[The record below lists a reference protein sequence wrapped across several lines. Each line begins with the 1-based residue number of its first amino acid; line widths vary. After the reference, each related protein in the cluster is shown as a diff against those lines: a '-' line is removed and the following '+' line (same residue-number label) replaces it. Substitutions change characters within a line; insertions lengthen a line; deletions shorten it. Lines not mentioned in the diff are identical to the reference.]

1 MTREDTILIIQN
13 YFAQFPV
20 RQIGIFG
27 SFARQ
32 EERVDSDIDI
42 LVSFAETIDLFT
54 LVRMH
59 RELGELL
66 HRKVDIV
73 TEKALHP
80 SFKPYV
86 EKDLQIIAEAW
97 KKAVFI

>member
-1 MTREDTILIIQN
+1 MTREDTIVTIRD
-13 YFAQFPV
+13 YFALYPV
-20 RQIGIFG
+20 RRVGIFG

-32 EERVDSDIDI
+32 EERPDSDIDI
-42 LVSFAETIDLFT
+42 LVSFAEPIDLFT

-73 TEKALHP
+73 TEKSLHP
-80 SFKPYV
+80 SFKTQV
-86 EKDLQIIAEAW
+86 EKDLQIIAEA
-97 KKAVFI
+97 